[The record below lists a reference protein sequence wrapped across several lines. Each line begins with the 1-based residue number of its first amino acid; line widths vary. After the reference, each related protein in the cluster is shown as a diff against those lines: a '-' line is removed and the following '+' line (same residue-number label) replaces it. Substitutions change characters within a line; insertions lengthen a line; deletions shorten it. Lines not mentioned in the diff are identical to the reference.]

1 MVDRSLFERYD
12 LLNRNYTGK
21 RPQLGPGVK
30 CVQCDGC
37 ERVITFA
44 VFHSEY
50 EGGVDICNMCRVAAE
65 QSAGGY
71 VQCTDRR
78 RRLCFAN
85 HPLCFVGPA
94 PLPKGYELD
103 KDEIDVEHDPGLLAR
118 RFKRSVDV
126 VARRGPGRPRKR
138 PRGRRGEGSG
148 SKKNEKKDGNE
159 EWSTAKRSSRGV
171 GGGVAAVTM
180 TAGAAATAAVAS
192 ASASDAAAA
201 VATMTPEKA
210 APQATA
216 AQASPLPPRE
226 EPKLEALPPA
236 VVAESKGENGATHRE
251 QPQSPAGS
259 NKDSARRMKWERVVN
274 SPVARFFLQIEPRTK
289 RTAELP
295 ASMVYQPL
303 CVFDH
308 DSIQEFSVS
317 PNRSCRTTR
326 GFVGFTSCS
335 SALCVRIVPTM
346 PEVGLWF
353 SVMCEEDCCTRLDI
367 WHCSPKASATA
378 SSFLSLSDAAPPV
391 RRYVVHVGRNVA
403 VSMDWLPVPLHRT
416 DNNKLGLCTFI
427 RGKYLVST
435 VLPRD
440 VVAETSAAVTR
451 GGGNGGAD
459 GAGRRSGRCVHVA
472 AEVCGA
478 TLLKREIELVEIRWS
493 SNAISLAG
501 TFLFAIGRCTSVV
514 VLQPTGDTR
523 SGKLMLQVVHYIEAK
538 GVVASPPFLPF
549 PPIAVGAARS
559 GQTMLMVSHGTSVA
573 FYQAPEFSTKLFV
586 AVDDV
591 VTCVGSYERS
601 LTMGLA
607 SGAVV
612 DVRSGMPIATL
623 QSPPLLI
630 DRIEGT
636 SNDEETWVVADTSG
650 EFTRIYR
657 RRQGDAEP
665 RTECVLS
672 IARVRRAADQP
683 AALIM
688 GCSRMSDSL
697 RINSDSAPQFVQHP
711 LQHLMIARGP
721 LLAFFTD
728 GVWLLAPQ

>member
-1 MVDRSLFERYD
+1 MADHSLFKKYD
-12 LLNRNYTGK
+12 SLNRNYTGK
-21 RPQLGPGVK
+21 RPRLGPDVK

-37 ERVITFA
+37 DRVITFA

-50 EGGVDICNMCRVAAE
+50 KGGVDVCNMCRVAAE

-71 VQCTDRR
+71 LQCIDRR
-78 RRLCFAN
+78 RRICFAN

-103 KDEIDVEHDPGLLAR
+103 KDEIDVERDPGLLAR
-118 RFKRSVDV
+118 RFDRSVDV
-126 VARRGPGRPRKR
+126 VARRGFGRSSKR
-138 PRGRRGEGSG
+138 PRGRHRGGAE
-148 SKKNEKKDGNE
+148 SKKNGETDGNE
-159 EWSTAKRSSRGV
+159 YWPMAKRSKRGV
-171 GGGVAAVTM
+171 GGGAAAVTM
-180 TAGAAATAAVAS
+180 AAGAAAAAAVAS

-201 VATMTPEKA
+201 VAATTPETA
-210 APQATA
+210 AP
-216 AQASPLPPRE
+216 QASPLPPRE
-226 EPKLEALPPA
+226 EPTLETPPPA
-236 VVAESKGENGATHRE
+236 VVAEAEGENDTTHAE
-251 QPQSPAGS
+251 QPQNPAGS
-259 NKDSARRMKWERVVN
+259 DKDSARRMRWERVAN
-274 SPVARFFLQIEPRTK
+274 SPVAKFFLQIEPRTK
-289 RTAELP
+289 STTERP
-295 ASMVYQPL
+295 ASKGYQPL

-308 DSIQEFSVS
+308 DSIQEFSVA

-335 SALCVRIVPTM
+335 SVLCVRMVPTM

-353 SVMCEEDCCTRLDI
+353 SVMCEEESCTRLDI
-367 WHCSPKASATA
+367 WHCPLKASATV
-378 SSFLSLSDAAPPV
+378 SSLLNLSDAAPPV

-403 VSMDWLPVPLHRT
+403 LSMDWLPVPLHRT

-427 RGKYLVST
+427 RGRYLVST

-440 VVAETSAAVTR
+440 VVAEASAAVTR
-451 GGGNGGAD
+451 GGGNGGVD
-459 GAGRRSGRCVHVA
+459 GVGRRIGRCVHVA

-493 SNAISLAG
+493 SNGTSLAG

-514 VLQPTGDTR
+514 VLQPTGDTH

-559 GQTMLMVSHGTSVA
+559 GHTMLVVSHGTSVA
-573 FYQAPEFSTKLFV
+573 CYQAPEFSTKLFV
-586 AVDDV
+586 AVDEV
-591 VTCVGSYERS
+591 VTCVRSYERL

-612 DVRSGMPIATL
+612 DVRSGKPIATL

-630 DRIEGT
+630 DRIDGT
-636 SNDEETWVVADTSG
+636 SPDEETWLVADTSG
-650 EFTRIYR
+650 ECTRIYW

-672 IARVRRAADQP
+672 LARVRRAADQP
-683 AALIM
+683 AALLM
-688 GCSRMSDSL
+688 GCSRMSESL
-697 RINSDSAPQFVQHP
+697 RITGDSMPQFVQHP

-721 LLAFFTD
+721 LLAFFPD
-728 GVWLLAPQ
+728 GVWVLAPQ